1 MVLYAKAEISHR
13 DHRRWDV
20 SDYQFQEAFLFG
32 SQRRRQ
38 RDQNYQIC
46 IYRCFI
52 CFRLTRQFINK
63 QQVTRASAYLV
74 LFCGGQTI

>member
-1 MVLYAKAEISHR
+1 MVLYATAEISHR

-38 RDQNYQIC
+38 RDQNYQIF
-46 IYRCFI
+46 IYRCCI
-52 CFRLTRQFINK
+52 SFRLTRQFINK

-74 LFCGGQTI
+74 VFCGGQTI